1 LKTSRAVALRKNVIM
16 EKLSVV
22 IITFNEEKNIARCI
36 DSVLP
41 IADEII
47 VLDSFSSDRTPAIAR
62 EKGATVWQEPFRGY
76 IEQKNRAVSLAANNY
91 IMSIDADEAI
101 DTTLRESILQAKKT
115 FTYSAYKMKRC
126 TNHCGQFIRH
136 GAWYPDRKIRLFDRR
151 VAQWGGLNPHDRIV
165 FQKPI
170 AVKQLQGELLHYSF
184 STMEEHIVQNERFS
198 TIVAES
204 YHQAG
209 KKTNYLKLLINPAWA
224 FLYGYIIRKGFI
236 GGKQGL
242 VIAVNQARY
251 TFQKHRK
258 LLLLQSGAILATPSD
273 IQAAAY
279 ADGLTGNI
287 RTHIRGKEK
296 TYVRNVFRRRKT
308 A

>member
-1 LKTSRAVALRKNVIM
+1 M

-22 IITFNEEKNIARCI
+22 IITFNEEQNIARCI

-41 IADEII
+41 IADEIV
-47 VLDSFSSDRTPAIAR
+47 VLDSFSSDRTVAIAR
-62 EKGATVWQEPFRGY
+62 EKGATVWQEPFQGY
-76 IEQKNRAVSLAANNY
+76 IEQKNRAMTLAQYNY
-91 IMSIDADEAI
+91 VMSIDADEVI
-101 DTTLRESILQAKKT
+101 DTTLQQSILMAKKT

-165 FQKPI
+165 FKKPV

-184 STMEEHIVQNERFS
+184 STIEEHIVQNERFS

-209 KKTNYLKLLINPAWA
+209 KKTNHLKIFVNPAWA
-224 FLYGYIIRKGFI
+224 FFYGYFIRKGFI

-242 VIAVNQARY
+242 IIAVNQARY

-258 LLLLQSGAILATPSD
+258 LMHLQSGRMLTKGSD
-273 IQAAAY
+273 IKSATY
-279 ADGLTGNI
+279 TDRLSRNI
-287 RTHIRGKEK
+287 GTHISRKEK
-296 TYVRNVFRRRKT
+296 TYIRNIFRRRKT